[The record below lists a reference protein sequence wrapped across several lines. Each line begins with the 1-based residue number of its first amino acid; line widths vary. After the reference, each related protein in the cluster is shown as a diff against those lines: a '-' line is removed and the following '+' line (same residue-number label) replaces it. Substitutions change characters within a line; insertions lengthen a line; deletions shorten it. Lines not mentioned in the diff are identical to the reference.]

1 MVKRAQSR
9 GAGRLTLGWPAA
21 HGGGAAQA
29 QRSGGQHA
37 GRCHH
42 RRDFTVPN
50 CAASRS
56 RRRWSGRRNL
66 FTANPDD
73 VIIGQ
78 VLQGVMRGIS
88 I

>member
-1 MVKRAQSR
+1 LSSPAGLHRAELC
-9 GAGRLTLGWPAA
+9 GIAIKAA
-21 HGGGAAQA
+21 LERAA
-29 QRSGGQHA
+29 
-37 GRCHH
+37 
-42 RRDFTVPN
+42 
-50 CAASRS
+50 
-56 RRRWSGRRNL
+56 L